1 MAKRPIFVSSDEA
14 NSLLEIKEIEFK
26 WHAGLSVSQK
36 QKSIDSLH
44 TAAQKELK
52 LQNIL
57 EISSKSRASLGISL
71 SAFNLKLKN
80 KEGIKASVEVFF
92 QGSKVFSLGGPY
104 NDLYYKTSREAKKDP
119 RLLESGDLIAFNY
132 DDEDWPL
139 MPPTVFYDW
148 LYCSA
153 LQQNK
158 SQAKALLQFDAFTD
172 IEFNPDKSINCQAA
186 SAALYVSLINKDLIN
201 EAMVSGK
208 SFINIHSKFST
219 GSVMTQDTLKF

>member
-14 NSLLEIKEIEFK
+14 NSLLETKEIEFK

-44 TAAQKELK
+44 NAAHKELK

-57 EISSKSRASLGISL
+57 EISSKSKLSLGTSL

-80 KEGIKASVEVFF
+80 KEGIEASVEVFF
-92 QGSKVFSLGGPY
+92 QGSKTFSLGGPY
-104 NDLYYKTSREAKKDP
+104 NDLYFKTSREAKKDP

-158 SQAKALLQFDAFTD
+158 SQAEALLQFDAFTD
-172 IEFNPDKSINCQAA
+172 IEFNPVKSINCQAA
-186 SAALYVSLINKDLIN
+186 SAAIFISLTNKDLIN
-201 EAMVSGK
+201 EAMISGK
-208 SFINIHSKFST
+208 NFIKIHSQYST
-219 GSVMTQDTLKF
+219 GNIMTQDTLKF